1 MRRVSFLCS
10 VFLFFVVFSSCK
22 DDSNPVN
29 KIEDIV
35 FPAKNI
41 SYKRTIQPLFN
52 IACAVPG
59 CHSFED
65 RKGNID
71 LTSYEALKLAP
82 NLVVAGK
89 PELSRLTKSVEAWY
103 TPNGTNPMPPYRALT
118 SNQVTGLKQWITE
131 GATDTIP

>member
-1 MRRVSFLCS
+1 MTRI
-10 VFLFFVVFSSCK
+10 VFIFFFSLIFSSCK
-22 DDSNPVN
+22 DESNPVS

-35 FPAKNI
+35 FPEKNI

-59 CHSFED
+59 CHSFEE

-71 LTSYEALKLAP
+71 LSGYEALKIVP
-82 NLVVAGK
+82 NLIVAGK

-103 TPNGTNPMPPYRALT
+103 TPNGTIAMPPYRALT
-118 SNQVTGLKQWITE
+118 KNQVAGLKQWITE